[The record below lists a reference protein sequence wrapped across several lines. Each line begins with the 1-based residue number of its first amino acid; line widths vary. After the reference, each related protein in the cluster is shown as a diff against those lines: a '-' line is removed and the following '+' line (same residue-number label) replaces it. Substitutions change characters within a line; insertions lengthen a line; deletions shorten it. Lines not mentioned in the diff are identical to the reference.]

1 MISRRIMVLSA
12 AAVAGFGYFIF
23 FRDRDDLIVYFSLS
37 LIILVIAYVFQ
48 FQLDQLMT
56 RGVPLQL
63 NPAVRSMLIHTAPHF
78 SAMSPEQQQLLEDR
92 MMRWVIK
99 KDFLNK
105 NDQDAPEDVKY
116 ILAYYAILLTIHQAE
131 YNYDG
136 LDRIVFYHHPFL
148 SPRYMDDA
156 HISELEVED
165 GTLIISVPHLL
176 KGHLERGYYNI
187 GLHLMAEAYRNL
199 YIKEPITW
207 SDDIWETLEAAS
219 TISKN
224 TIDDYIGIP
233 VEDPWPVAVHHQIM
247 YKNTNIPT
255 VVSHLPQSTN
265 EKVIFLKS

>member
-1 MISRRIMVLSA
+1 MVLSA

-23 FRDRDDLIVYFSLS
+23 FKDRDDLIVYFSLS

-56 RGVPLQL
+56 RGVPLKL
-63 NPAVRSMLIHTAPHF
+63 NPAVRSMLLHTAPHF
-78 SAMSPEQQQLLEDR
+78 KAMSPEQQQLVEDR
-92 MMRWVIK
+92 IMRWVVK

-156 HISELEVED
+156 HISEMEVED

-176 KGHLERGYYNI
+176 KGHLEKGYYNI
-187 GLHLMAEAYRNL
+187 GLHLMAEAFQQL
-199 YIKEPITW
+199 YIKDRITW
-207 SDDIWETLEAAS
+207 SDDIWETLEAIS
-219 TISKN
+219 TIPKSA
-224 TIDDYIGIP
+224 IDHYIGIP
-233 VEDPWPVAVHHQIM
+233 VKDPWPVAVHHQIV
-247 YKNTNIPT
+247 YRDAEIST
-255 VVSHLPQSTN
+255 VVSHLPQSAN
-265 EKVIFLKS
+265 EKIIYLK